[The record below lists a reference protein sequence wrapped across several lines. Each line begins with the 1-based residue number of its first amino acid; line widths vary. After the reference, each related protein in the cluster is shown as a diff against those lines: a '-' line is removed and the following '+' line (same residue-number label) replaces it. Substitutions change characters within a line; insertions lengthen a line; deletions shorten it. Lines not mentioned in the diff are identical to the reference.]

1 MTPIVDL
8 PPVEQQALLSK
19 FRTEQQDKEKR
30 NKLKQASQERVDD
43 LKDISFELLYRE
55 VGDGALAKMA
65 HVNSLARRISDLEG
79 NTDEFFDGPV
89 KEKEL
94 NQGIKYIATP
104 GEVAADE
111 VFLVAK
117 KVQEA

>member
-8 PPVEQQALLSK
+8 PPAEQQALLTK
-19 FRTEQQDKEKR
+19 LRDEQKAKEKS

-65 HVNSLARRISDLEG
+65 HINSLARRISELEN
-79 NTDEFFDGPV
+79 NTDDFYDGPV
-89 KEKEL
+89 KGREL
-94 NQGIKYIATP
+94 DQGIKYIATP

-117 KVQEA
+117 KVPEA